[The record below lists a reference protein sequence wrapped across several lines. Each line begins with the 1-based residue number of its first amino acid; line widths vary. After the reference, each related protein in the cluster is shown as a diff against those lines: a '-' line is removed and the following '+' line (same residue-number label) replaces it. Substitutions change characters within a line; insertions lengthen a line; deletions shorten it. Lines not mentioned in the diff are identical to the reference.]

1 MKIKLSELLLIRDS
15 LKKEIYLNKKLY
27 VDIPKE
33 KEELYKAIKD
43 EIEELEALKEKFEK
57 IIDESIE
64 KSKIIELTLI

>member
-27 VDIPKE
+27 IDIPKE

>member
-27 VDIPKE
+27 INIPKE

-43 EIEELEALKEKFEK
+43 EIEELETLKEKFEK

>member
-15 LKKEIYLNKKLY
+15 LKKDIYLNKKLY

-64 KSKIIELTLI
+64 KSKIIEITLI